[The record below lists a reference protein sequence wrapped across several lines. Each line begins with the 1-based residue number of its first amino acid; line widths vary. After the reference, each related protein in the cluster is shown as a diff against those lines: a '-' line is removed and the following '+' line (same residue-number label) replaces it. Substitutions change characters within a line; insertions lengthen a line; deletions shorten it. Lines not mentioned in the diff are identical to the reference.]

1 MKMDKDIYG
10 KLYPHQR
17 QGVQWMWDAVHLGNA
32 ALPAHRRIMGGLLSD
47 DMGLGKTIQV
57 IFVFETQFLTSSRS
71 LRSFPLFWTW
81 AKLATF

>member
-1 MKMDKDIYG
+1 MKMDKDIYE

-32 ALPAHRRIMGGLLSD
+32 TLPAHQRIKGGLLSD

-57 IFVFETQFLTSSRS
+57 ILVLETQFVTSPRS